1 MVDDSLTARRML
13 SMAIGDAG
21 YRVRTAIDGL
31 DAVEAIEDAVP
42 DLEMPRMNG
51 LELAGHLRA
60 GGATEVLPILMVTSR
75 STDKHRGEAQAAGIN
90 DFITKPYANR
100 DLLDLVERLLG

>member
-1 MVDDSLTARRML
+1 MT
-13 SMAIGDAG
+13 
-21 YRVRTAIDGL
+21 
-31 DAVEAIEDAVP
+31 
-42 DLEMPRMNG
+42 
-51 LELAGHLRA
+51 LRA